1 MKLEKEIATQG
12 EHGLLYLQQAK
23 QLKRDTDC
31 YFDKEITHQEDIQVS
46 NTDSP
51 GTGSPSYVC
60 DKLIFK
66 EKDCKSSK
74 WRDFNTIVSAKN
86 K

>member
-1 MKLEKEIATQG
+1 MGCCIYSKQ
-12 EHGLLYLQQAK
+12 K

-31 YFDKEITHQEDIQVS
+31 YFDKEVTHQEDIQVS

-66 EKDCKSSK
+66 EKDCKA
-74 WRDFNTIVSAKN
+74 VSGGISIPLFQQRTN
-86 K
+86 KLDRRAAGNR